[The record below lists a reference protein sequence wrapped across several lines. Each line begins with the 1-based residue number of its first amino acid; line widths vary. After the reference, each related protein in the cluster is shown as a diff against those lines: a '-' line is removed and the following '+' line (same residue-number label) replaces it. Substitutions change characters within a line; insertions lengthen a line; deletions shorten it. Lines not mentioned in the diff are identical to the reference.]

1 MEKAGIPTALVCTDE
16 FGPLARAESQVL
28 GIESLPLIAIPH
40 PLADNAQAL
49 VDAKAQAIAQELA
62 LALTAS
68 TSEIVQRY
76 SNKFLHLAERRLE
89 GGAICIDEV
98 CAVDPATQQ
107 PAPDE

>member
-49 VDAKAQAIAQELA
+49 VDAKAQAIVPELA
-62 LALTAS
+62 LALTAP
-68 TSEIVQRY
+68 TGELVQRY
-76 SNKFLHLAERRLE
+76 ADKFLHLAERRLE

-98 CAVDPATQQ
+98 CAVDRATQQ